1 MNNTNVT
8 SDDLWNFPCDYSV
21 KAFGKTCDELHIT
34 VCTIVEKHTDKIHP
48 DSIFTKQSS
57 KGGYTSITLKIIA
70 TSRKQIDSINQ
81 DLQDCQLIAYVL

>member
-1 MNNTNVT
+1 MSLLMTYGIFLAIIP
-8 SDDLWNFPCDYSV
+8 S

-57 KGGYTSITLKIIA
+57 KGGVHFDYA
-70 TSRKQIDSINQ
+70 
-81 DLQDCQLIAYVL
+81 